1 MSDGAAPRGARA
13 TRSAHRER
21 FISASELAEYAYC
34 RRAWWLRAVAGA
46 SGEGETRAFA
56 EGQEAHRR
64 HGYGILVARVFASVA
79 LLALAIAAAL
89 WLTAR

>member
-1 MSDGAAPRGARA
+1 VTGGGAPRAQRA
-13 TRSAHRER
+13 PRPVHRER
-21 FISASELAEYAYC
+21 FVSASELAEYAYC

-46 SGEGETRAFA
+46 SGEGETRVFA
-56 EGQEAHRR
+56 EGQAAHRR
-64 HGYGILVARVFASVA
+64 HGYGILVARALGSVA